1 MAINRVNLMG
11 NLTRDAELRE
21 FEDGGAVLN
30 FGIAVNEKRRDK
42 ASGEWVDA
50 PVFVNCSMFGNRAR
64 SLAPHLPKGVKV
76 AIDGKLRYSSY
87 MKDDE
92 KRHALSVVVTELQ
105 FADSR
110 KASDGASQE
119 EEPSIPE
126 LYDEDIP
133 F

>member
-50 PVFVNCSMFGNRAR
+50 PVFVNCSMFGNL
-64 SLAPHLPKGVKV
+64 SLIH
-76 AIDGKLRYSSY
+76 IS
-87 MKDDE
+87 
-92 KRHALSVVVTELQ
+92 
-105 FADSR
+105 
-110 KASDGASQE
+110 
-119 EEPSIPE
+119 EPTRP
-126 LYDEDIP
+126 Y
-133 F
+133 